1 MSSEARRGRPT
12 RQGGFGRSS
21 TLIFGG
27 GALVVTAL
35 LVVAVVGGLSAKH
48 PAGQASSSGN
58 GKSAKVAKGAK
69 PAKTAASVTTTTTH
83 AEAIDELLSKV
94 SMSPANGST
103 KQPLSTVVTLRAS
116 GARLESVRVSV
127 LPGGGKLKGA
137 LGAAGD
143 EWHSTGRLFPGSTYM
158 VHYVVVGTEAGPAT
172 SAATST
178 GVATFSAKG
187 LATFTTAPPASI
199 VTASVFPSP
208 GIAVGVGQ
216 PIVFMFSQPVD
227 TLAAQEAV
235 ESHLSIAMSKPV
247 PGGWHW
253 FSSVELHFRPTSY
266 WPVGDQVE
274 VNGNLNG
281 WDAGGGAWGAGV
293 VSTAFVIGNSHI
305 SVVNLTTHEMTVTD
319 NGQLLYDWPISA
331 GQPRWPTQDGT
342 HIVLDRESVVHMIS
356 STVGIPVKSPAGYNE
371 FVYWDVHI
379 SDSGEYVHAAPWS
392 VAEQGFENVS
402 HGCVNLS
409 PADAEV
415 FFHFSR
421 VGDIVEVT
429 DGVRPP
435 LQGDHGVMDWSFGAG
450 VTWTPAK
457 VTQLRTSVT
466 TIPVTSLPPPP
477 GAPTGGP
484 VPTLPPP
491 STTTTATPT
500 TTTTAPPPTTTTTAA
515 TLPAPSTTL
524 VAPTTVQPAPT
535 TTKSVVTTPAK
546 PALVKTRPVT
556 TTTRVAPTTARPAHT
571 TTKPPRTTT
580 TKPAPTTTKPPRT
593 TTTKPA
599 PTTTRPPRTT
609 TTRPAPTTT
618 RPAATTTTTCHNDD
632 AAHHDDDTTHHDD
645 DTAHHDDDTARHNDD
660 AAHHYNDAASFNDHV
675 DRADDLDGPPH
686 DHEYLQYDLDYGCR
700 RDHDNRVR

>member
-1 MSSEARRGRPT
+1 M
-12 RQGGFGRSS
+12 
-21 TLIFGG
+21 
-27 GALVVTAL
+27 
-35 LVVAVVGGLSAKH
+35 
-48 PAGQASSSGN
+48 
-58 GKSAKVAKGAK
+58 
-69 PAKTAASVTTTTTH
+69 TTTTTH
-83 AEAIDELLSKV
+83 AEAIDQLLSKV

-127 LPGGGKLKGA
+127 LPGGGKLSGA

-178 GVATFSAKG
+178 GVEATFSAKG

-227 TLAAQEAV
+227 TLAAQKAI

-421 VGDIVEVT
+421 VGDIVDVT

-457 VTQLRTSVT
+457 VAQLTTSVT

-500 TTTTAPPPTTTTTAA
+500 TTTTAPPPTTTTTKA

-535 TTKSVVTTPAK
+535 TTKSVVNTPVK
-546 PALVKTRPVT
+546 PALVTTRPVT
-556 TTTRVAPTTARPAHT
+556 TTTRVADHDDKTCST
-571 TTKPPRTTT
+571 TTRPPL
-580 TKPAPTTTKPPRT
+580 T

-609 TTRPAPTTT
+609 TTKPAPTTTRPPLTTTTKPAPTTTRPPLTTTTRPAPTTT
-618 RPAATTTTTCHNDD
+618 RAPATTTRPTTTTTRPDHHYDD
-632 AAHHDDDTTHHDD
+632 AASYD
-645 DTAHHDDDTARHNDD
+645 ND
-660 AAHHYNDAASFNDHV
+660 V
-675 DRADDLDGPPH
+675 DGADDLDGPPH
-686 DHEYLQYDLDYGCR
+686 DHEHLQYDLDYGGR
-700 RDHDNRVR
+700 RDHHDRVK

>member
-1 MSSEARRGRPT
+1 V
-12 RQGGFGRSS
+12 
-21 TLIFGG
+21 IFGG

-35 LVVAVVGGLSAKH
+35 LVVAIVGGLSAKNSGGH
-48 PAGQASSSGN
+48 VASPSGAKAG
-58 GKSAKVAKGAK
+58 KGAK
-69 PAKTAASVTTTTTH
+69 TSTTTESVTTTTSH
-83 AEAIDELLSKV
+83 AEAIDQLLSQV
-94 SMSPANGST
+94 SMSPPSGST
-103 KQPLSTVVTLRAS
+103 KQPLSTVVTLRSNA
-116 GARLESVRVSV
+116 ARLESVGVSV
-127 LPGGGKLKGA
+127 VPGGGKLKGA
-137 LGAAGD
+137 LDAADD
-143 EWHSTGRLFPGSTYM
+143 EWQSTGRLLPGSTYT
-158 VHYVVVGTEAGPAT
+158 VHYTVVSTSAGLGADAGTGVVTEA
-172 SAATST
+172 
-178 GVATFSAKG
+178 TFRAKG
-187 LATFTTAPPASI
+187 SGIFTTAPPTSV

-227 TLAAQEAV
+227 TLAAQKAV

-281 WDAGGGAWGAGV
+281 WHAGGGAWGAGV

-319 NGQLLYDWPISA
+319 NGQVLYDWPISA
-331 GQPRWPTQDGT
+331 GQARWPTQDGT
-342 HIVLDRESVVHMIS
+342 HVVLDRESVVHMVS

-371 FVYWDVHI
+371 LVYWDVHI

-421 VGDIVEVT
+421 VGDVVDVI

-435 LQGDHGVMDWSFGAG
+435 LQGDHGVMDWSFGG
-450 VTWTPAK
+450 TVTWTPAK
-457 VTQLRTSVT
+457 VAQLTTLVT

-484 VPTLPPP
+484 VPTSLPP

-500 TTTTAPPPTTTTTAA
+500 TTTTAPAPKTTTSSTR
-515 TLPAPSTTL
+515 PAPSTTL
-524 VAPTTVQPAPT
+524 VAPTTAHVVPT
-535 TTKSVVTTPAK
+535 TAKPVLTTAAK
-546 PALVKTRPVT
+546 PALAKTRPVT
-556 TTTRVAPTTARPAHT
+556 TTTRVVPTTAQR
-571 TTKPPRTTT
+571 
-580 TKPAPTTTKPPRT
+580 APTTTRPRLT

-618 RPAATTTTTCHNDD
+618 RPPRTTTTKPAPTTTRPPLTTTTKPAPTTTRPAPTTTRPAPTTTSTVAAATTSTVPPTTTSTSSTTLTT
-632 AAHHDDDTTHHDD
+632 AAAVTT
-645 DTAHHDDDTARHNDD
+645 TT
-660 AAHHYNDAASFNDHV
+660 V
-675 DRADDLDGPPH
+675 
-686 DHEYLQYDLDYGCR
+686 
-700 RDHDNRVR
+700 

>member
-1 MSSEARRGRPT
+1 VSSKARRGRPT

-21 TLIFGG
+21 TLIFAG

-48 PAGQASSSGN
+48 PGGQASSAGN
-58 GKSAKVAKGAK
+58 GKSAKATKGAK
-69 PAKTAASVTTTTTH
+69 AAKTAASVTTTTTH
-83 AEAIDELLSKV
+83 AEAIDQLLSKV

-127 LPGGGKLKGA
+127 LPGGGKLRGA
-137 LGAAGD
+137 LGPAGD
-143 EWHSTGRLFPGSTYM
+143 EWQSTGKLFPGSTYT

-187 LATFTTAPPASI
+187 LGTFTTVPPASI

-227 TLAAQEAV
+227 TLAAQKAV

-253 FSSVELHFRPTSY
+253 FSSVELHFRPTSH

-281 WDAGGGAWGAGV
+281 WEAGRGAWGAGV

-319 NGQLLYDWPISA
+319 DGQLLYDWPISA

-392 VAEQGFENVS
+392 VAEQGFQNVS

-421 VGDIVEVT
+421 VGDIVDVI
-429 DGVRPP
+429 DGVRPS
-435 LQGDHGVMDWSFGAG
+435 LQGDHGVMDWSFGGG
-450 VTWTPAK
+450 VIWTPAK

-535 TTKSVVTTPAK
+535 TAKSVLTTAAK
-546 PALVKTRPVT
+546 PALATTRPVT
-556 TTTRVAPTTARPAHT
+556 KTTRVAPTTARPAPAT
-571 TTKPPRTTT
+571 TRPPLTT
-580 TKPAPTTTKPPRT
+580 A
-593 TTTKPA
+593 TKPA

-618 RPAATTTTTCHNDD
+618 RPAPTTTRPAPTTTRPAPTTTRPATTTTRP
-632 AAHHDDDTTHHDD
+632 AATTTRPTTTTTRPPPTTTS
-645 DTAHHDDDTARHNDD
+645 TAPTTTTSTVPPTTMSTSSTSSTTA
-660 AAHHYNDAASFNDHV
+660 AGGTTTTA
-675 DRADDLDGPPH
+675 
-686 DHEYLQYDLDYGCR
+686 
-700 RDHDNRVR
+700 

>member
-35 LVVAVVGGLSAKH
+35 LVVAVVGGLSTKH
-48 PAGQASSSGN
+48 PGGQASPGGN
-58 GKSAKVAKGAK
+58 GKSAKATKGAK
-69 PAKTAASVTTTTTH
+69 AADATDNVTTTTTH
-83 AEAIDELLSKV
+83 AEAIDQLLSKV

-116 GARLESVRVSV
+116 GARLEGVRVSV

-137 LGAAGD
+137 MGPAGD
-143 EWHSTGRLFPGSTYM
+143 EWHSTGKLYPGTTYT
-158 VHYVVVGTEAGPAT
+158 VHYTVVGTSPGPGT
-172 SAATST
+172 SAATTT
-178 GVATFSAKG
+178 GTEPSFSAKG
-187 LATFTTAPPASI
+187 SGTFTTAPPASI

-253 FSSVELHFRPTSY
+253 FSSVELHFRPTSN

-274 VNGNLNG
+274 VNGNLDR
-281 WDAGGGAWGAGV
+281 WHAGGAAWGEGV

-305 SVVNLTTHEMTVTD
+305 SVVNLTTHQMTVTD
-319 NGQLLYDWPISA
+319 NGRLLYTWPISA

-392 VAEQGFENVS
+392 VSEQGFQNVS
-402 HGCVNLS
+402 HGCVNLG
-409 PADAEV
+409 PAEADV

-421 VGDIVEVT
+421 VGDIIDVV

-435 LQGDHGVMDWSFGAG
+435 LQGDHGVMDWSFGG
-450 VTWTPAK
+450 SVTWTPAR
-457 VTQLRTSVT
+457 VTRLTTSVT
-466 TIPVTSLPPPP
+466 TVPITSLPPPP
-477 GAPTGGP
+477 GAPTGAP
-484 VPTLPPP
+484 VPTVPPP

-500 TTTTAPPPTTTTTAA
+500 TTTTPPHMTTTRATT
-515 TLPAPSTTL
+515 TVLAPSTTL
-524 VAPTTVQPAPT
+524 VVPATSQPAPT
-535 TTKSVVTTPAK
+535 TAKSVLTTVAK
-546 PALVKTRPVT
+546 PALARTRPVT
-556 TTTRVAPTTARPAHT
+556 TTTRVAPTTLR
-571 TTKPPRTTT
+571 
-580 TKPAPTTTKPPRT
+580 PAPTTTKHRLAT
-593 TTTKPA
+593 ATKPA
-599 PTTTRPPRTT
+599 PTTTRAPSTT
-609 TTRPAPTTT
+609 
-618 RPAATTTTTCHNDD
+618 
-632 AAHHDDDTTHHDD
+632 
-645 DTAHHDDDTARHNDD
+645 
-660 AAHHYNDAASFNDHV
+660 
-675 DRADDLDGPPH
+675 
-686 DHEYLQYDLDYGCR
+686 
-700 RDHDNRVR
+700 

>member
-12 RQGGFGRSS
+12 RQGGFGRS
-21 TLIFGG
+21 TLIFAG

-35 LVVAVVGGLSAKH
+35 LVLAVVGGLSAKH
-48 PAGQASSSGN
+48 PAGQVSSSGN
-58 GKSAKVAKGAK
+58 GKSAKAAKGAK
-69 PAKTAASVTTTTTH
+69 AAKTAASVTTTTTH

-127 LPGGGKLKGA
+127 LPGGGKLRGA
-137 LGAAGD
+137 FGPAGE
-143 EWHSTGRLFPGSTYM
+143 EWRSTGRLFPGSTYM

-187 LATFTTAPPASI
+187 LGTFTTAPPASI

-227 TLAAQEAV
+227 TLAGQKAV

-421 VGDIVEVT
+421 VGDIVDVT

-491 STTTTATPT
+491 TTTTATPT
-500 TTTTAPPPTTTTTAA
+500 TTTTAPRPTTTTTPA

-524 VAPTTVQPAPT
+524 VAPTTAQPAPT

-546 PALVKTRPVT
+546 PALVTTRPVAT
-556 TTTRVAPTTARPAHT
+556 TTKVAPTTAR
-571 TTKPPRTTT
+571 
-580 TKPAPTTTKPPRT
+580 PAPTTTKPPRT

-599 PTTTRPPRTT
+599 PTTTRPPLTTTTKPAPTTTRPPLTTTTRAAPT
-609 TTRPAPTTT
+609 TTRPAPTIT
-618 RPAATTTTTCHNDD
+618 RPAATTTRPTTTTTRPTTTTTRPTTTTTRPTTTTTRPPSTTTSTAPTTSTVPPTTTSTSSTTSTT
-632 AAHHDDDTTHHDD
+632 AAGGTTT
-645 DTAHHDDDTARHNDD
+645 TA
-660 AAHHYNDAASFNDHV
+660 
-675 DRADDLDGPPH
+675 
-686 DHEYLQYDLDYGCR
+686 
-700 RDHDNRVR
+700 

>member
-1 MSSEARRGRPT
+1 MV
-12 RQGGFGRSS
+12 
-21 TLIFGG
+21 IFVG

-48 PAGQASSSGN
+48 PSGQASPAGN
-58 GKSAKVAKGAK
+58 GKSTKPAKGAK
-69 PAKTAASVTTTTTH
+69 TAENVTTTTSH
-83 AEAIDELLSKV
+83 AEAVGQLLSEV

-103 KQPLSTVVTLRAS
+103 KQPLSTVVTLRANR
-116 GARLESVRVSV
+116 ARLESVRVSV
-127 LPGGGKLKGA
+127 LPGGGKLKGVLA
-137 LGAAGD
+137 PAGD
-143 EWHSTGRLFPGSTYM
+143 EWHSTGKLFPGNTYT
-158 VHYVVVGTEAGPAT
+158 VHYTVLSTGAGPAT
-172 SAATST
+172 DGGT
-178 GVATFSAKG
+178 GAVTAATFSAKG
-187 LATFTTAPPASI
+187 SGTFTTAPPASI

-216 PIVFMFSQPVD
+216 PIVFMFSQPVG
-227 TLAAQEAV
+227 TLAAQKAV

-281 WDAGGGAWGAGV
+281 WDAGGGAWGEGA

-305 SVVNLTTHEMTVTD
+305 SVVNLATHEMTVTD
-319 NGQLLYDWPISA
+319 NGQLLYTWPISA

-392 VAEQGFENVS
+392 VSDQGFENVS
-402 HGCVNLS
+402 HGCVNLG
-409 PADAEV
+409 PANAEA

-421 VGDIVEVT
+421 VGDIIDVI

-435 LQGDHGVMDWSFGAG
+435 MQGDHGVMDWSFGG
-450 VTWTPAK
+450 PTVSWTPAK
-457 VTQLRTSVT
+457 VTQLTTSVT
-466 TIPVTSLPPPP
+466 TIPVTTLPPPP
-477 GAPTGGP
+477 GAPGGAP
-484 VPTLPPP
+484 VPTVPPP

-500 TTTTAPPPTTTTTAA
+500 TTTTAPAPITTTTAT
-515 TLPAPSTTL
+515 TLPVPRTTL
-524 VAPTTVQPAPT
+524 ATPTTGQPTPT
-535 TTKSVVTTPAK
+535 TAKSVLTTAAK

-556 TTTRVAPTTARPAHT
+556 TTTRLAPSRPALT
-571 TTKPPRTTT
+571 TTR
-580 TKPAPTTTKPPRT
+580 PAPTTTRPRLT

-599 PTTTRPPRTT
+599 PTTTRPAPTT

-618 RPAATTTTTCHNDD
+618 RPAPTTTRPAPTTTRPAPTTTRPAPTTTRPDPTTTRPDPTTTRPDPTTTRPATTTTSTVP
-632 AAHHDDDTTHHDD
+632 TTTTSTVPPTTTSTSSTTST
-645 DTAHHDDDTARHNDD
+645 TASSATTTTA
-660 AAHHYNDAASFNDHV
+660 
-675 DRADDLDGPPH
+675 
-686 DHEYLQYDLDYGCR
+686 
-700 RDHDNRVR
+700 